1 MAFKEV
7 GPLELAKHAV
17 RGLIDQHNVDVE
29 TIDAIAFGINVSEP
43 EKPNLAREIVFETGL
58 PRTIEAQ
65 TISSYCIT
73 GLRTVTA
80 VAEGI
85 ASGRMEVGI
94 AGGVDSLSH
103 ADPSMFREPSTG
115 LSMGEHTEMT
125 REQWNIPRR
134 RQDEIALASHRNAV
148 EAREKLSAEI
158 FPLEGIDHDS
168 GPRPDTS
175 IEALGSLKPVFD
187 SEGTL
192 TAGNSSPVTDGASA
206 VLLMS
211 EDRARVAGLEPLAF
225 IRAME
230 YGAIDPAEGLLMA
243 PALVVPRILKRTGL
257 TLQQMD
263 LIEMHEAFAA
273 RFWRT

>member
-1 MAFKEV
+1 
-7 GPLELAKHAV
+7 
-17 RGLIDQHNVDVE
+17 
-29 TIDAIAFGINVSEP
+29 
-43 EKPNLAREIVFETGL
+43 
-58 PRTIEAQ
+58 
-65 TISSYCIT
+65 
-73 GLRTVTA
+73 
-80 VAEGI
+80 
-85 ASGRMEVGI
+85 MEVGI

-192 TAGNSSPVTDGASA
+192 TAGNSSPLRRSRSVGPPTA
-206 VLLMS
+206 
-211 EDRARVAGLEPLAF
+211 
-225 IRAME
+225 
-230 YGAIDPAEGLLMA
+230 
-243 PALVVPRILKRTGL
+243 
-257 TLQQMD
+257 
-263 LIEMHEAFAA
+263 
-273 RFWRT
+273 